1 MSSKWE
7 CNFCGEI
14 LPKGPCVY
22 INPVAKCHPGL
33 CPMDHDKHAPWVAA
47 QKEKEEAKPSASD
60 NTSSPKLPS
69 LMECAEKLLGGKL
82 TSYPPTD
89 YSDGMKDM
97 YNFLVGNF
105 GLR

>member
-1 MSSKWE
+1 MEELEVAVYRINKLVLLYGNDFEHSAMDIIRKELSGSGQNSAEKAQPE
-7 CNFCGEI
+7 GE
-14 LPKGPCVY
+14 
-22 INPVAKCHPGL
+22 H
-33 CPMDHDKHAPWVAA
+33 
-47 QKEKEEAKPSASD
+47 